1 VKGYSCRCGFRT
13 VSTERRCPR
22 CRKEM
27 TAAEWPERGRV
38 LSSAKLTV
46 NNGGAPERTRI
57 VLVAIYDGPKL
68 VCTSEDDLSV
78 GEEAI
83 VYREDGK
90 WACRRERFEQDQVK
104 S

>member
-1 VKGYSCRCGFRT
+1 
-13 VSTERRCPR
+13 
-22 CRKEM
+22 M

-68 VCTSEDDLSV
+68 VCTSEDDMTV

-83 VYREDGK
+83 VTVVDGR
-90 WACRRERFEQDQVK
+90 CSCMRERFERDQVR